1 MRKISKVRS
10 AKTKDYSTTEGDG
23 GELRPLR
30 VQGATITSWH
40 GLPEIDLTALFAKPA
55 PGESIAGAAS
65 AGVTSTGDRTISLSD
80 GTHITFANVF

>member
-10 AKTKDYSTTEGDG
+10 ANSKDYNTIEGDG

-55 PGESIAGAAS
+55 PGASIAGAAS
-65 AGVTSTGDRTISLSD
+65 ASLTSVGSRTISLSD
-80 GTHITFANVF
+80 GTHITFANVS